1 MKDANG
7 AFPADTRAVD
17 YRELLSHPAKCAD
30 LNNAPLSH
38 GINLG
43 VGHKQTQLRPS
54 LTHSSLWET
63 QVMDGTPGIRVH
75 WSQTLSE
82 MKGVPVCASLYPRH
96 ASNAQK
102 KRVKTDFSLQPFN

>member
-43 VGHKQTQLRPS
+43 VGHKQTRLRPS

-82 MKGVPVCASLYPRH
+82 MKGVPLSTHGTLQTH
-96 ASNAQK
+96 KK